1 MNRKLSAE
9 DRKAI
14 RKLFGSLTHEEIAEA
29 FGVSTRTIDRE
40 AAWLRAHTVTIR
52 TIPIMAGGRIVSVS
66 AGASVDPGEL
76 RQICEDAERM
86 IAQFD
91 TPEFREELRKIEEEG
106 NRIIEEM
113 EPVEIA
119 LRESRISN
127 DVRSVGIPIPP
138 ETIGVPTA
146 VYGGLRQRGINPMFS
161 EPKQC
166 GSDISNRHDLRRP

>member
-1 MNRKLSAE
+1 MNCKLSKE

-29 FGVSTRTIDRE
+29 FGVSVRTIDRE
-40 AAWLRAHTVTIR
+40 SAWARAHTVTIR

-66 AGASVDPGEL
+66 GGASVDPGEL

-113 EPVEIA
+113 EPVEIG
-119 LRESRISN
+119 LRGWRVLD

-146 VYGGLRQRGINPMFS
+146 VYGGLRQRGIIPMFS

-166 GSDISNRHDLRRP
+166 GSNISNRHDLRRP

>member
-1 MNRKLSAE
+1 MNRKLSNE

-14 RKLFGSLTHEEIAEA
+14 RQLFGSLTHEEIAEA

-40 AAWLRAHTVTIR
+40 SAWARAHTVTIR
-52 TIPIMAGGRIVSVS
+52 TIPIMAGGHIVSVS
-66 AGASVDPGEL
+66 GGAEIDPGEL

-91 TPEFREELRKIEEEG
+91 TPEFLEELKRLEEEG

-119 LRESRISN
+119 LRESRLLD
-127 DVRSVGIPIPP
+127 DVRSDGIPIPP
-138 ETIGVPTA
+138 ETVAVLRA
-146 VYGGLRQRGINPMFS
+146 VYGDLRQRGIIPIFS
-161 EPKQC
+161 EPIQ
-166 GSDISNRHDLRRP
+166 GRSDISNRHDLRRP

>member
-86 IAQFD
+86 IAEYD
-91 TPEFREELRKIEEEG
+91 TEQFREELRKIEEEG
-106 NRIIEEM
+106 NRILSEIEA
-113 EPVEIA
+113 VEIA

-138 ETIGVPTA
+138 ETVAVLRA
-146 VYGGLRQRGINPMFS
+146 VYVRFMTAGIIPMFS